1 MQNRNNLILKEGGYM
16 DKNRLFDQYQSE
28 PNPEHWRGFPEF
40 MWDLGFEMDCY
51 NSVPYFERLDRQTH
65 TEKEIQ
71 DQLLSEMKS
80 WTTQEIGNHIFSRYR
95 ELTHWSDYGYP
106 EEKGAYFFE
115 RAFPI
120 LQTLLELDWNKRNTI
135 PTLECFSEMVIG
147 KFKSNIE
154 DNVINKAEAFLK
166 DEGRFHIQSKY
177 SEYIEKA
184 KESDFAIPKFYGVCV
199 SETVSLLNDMF

>member
-1 MQNRNNLILKEGGYM
+1 M
-16 DKNRLFDQYQSE
+16 DRTQLFKKYESE
-28 PNPEHWRGFPEF
+28 PNPEHWLGFPEL
-40 MWDLGFEMDCY
+40 MWDLGFQMDCY
-51 NSVPYFERLDRQTH
+51 NSAPSFEILDWQTH

-71 DQLLSEMKS
+71 DKLLSEMKD
-80 WTTQEIGNHIFSRYR
+80 WTTQEVGNYIFSRYR

-120 LQTLLELDWNKRNTI
+120 LQNLLDLDWKKRNTI
-135 PTLECFSEMVIG
+135 PTLDCFSEMVINRFTNG
-147 KFKSNIE
+147 VDEIATDQAK
-154 DNVINKAEAFLK
+154 VFLK

-177 SEYIEKA
+177 NEYIEKA
-184 KESDFAIPKFYGVCV
+184 KESDFAVPKFYGVCV

>member
-1 MQNRNNLILKEGGYM
+1 M
-16 DKNRLFDQYQSE
+16 DKYHLFEQYQFE
-28 PNPEHWRGFPEF
+28 PNPEHWRGFPEL

-51 NSVPYFERLDRQTH
+51 NSAPSIKVLDWQTH

-71 DQLLSEMKS
+71 DQLISEIKN
-80 WTTQEIGNHIFSRYR
+80 WTTQEVGNYIFSRYR

-120 LQTLLELDWNKRNTI
+120 LQAMLESDWERRNTT
-135 PTLECFSEMVIG
+135 PTLEYFLEMVTSR
-147 KFKSNIE
+147 FKSNID
-154 DNVINKAEAFLK
+154 DNTIKQAEAFLK

-184 KESDFAIPKFYGVCV
+184 KEGDLAIPKFYEVCV
-199 SETVSLLNDMF
+199 SETVSLLNNMF

>member
-1 MQNRNNLILKEGGYM
+1 M
-16 DKNRLFDQYQSE
+16 DRTQLFKQYESE
-28 PNPEHWRGFPEF
+28 PNPEHWRGFPEL

-51 NSVPYFERLDRQTH
+51 NSAPSFERLDRQAH

-71 DQLLSEMKS
+71 DQLLSEMKN
-80 WTTQEIGNHIFSRYR
+80 WTTQEVGNYIFSRYR

-120 LQTLLELDWNKRNTI
+120 LQAMLKSDWESRNTV
-135 PTLECFSEMVIG
+135 PTLECFSEMVTSR
-147 KFKSNIE
+147 FKSDID
-154 DNVINKAEAFLK
+154 DNMVKQAETFLK
-166 DEGRFHIQSKY
+166 GEGRFHIQSRY

-184 KESDFAIPKFYGVCV
+184 KEGDLAIPKFYGVCV

>member
-1 MQNRNNLILKEGGYM
+1 M
-16 DKNRLFDQYQSE
+16 DKNQLFEQYQFES
-28 PNPEHWRGFPEF
+28 NPEHWRGFPEL

-51 NSVPYFERLDRQTH
+51 NSAPSFEVLDWQTH

-71 DQLLSEMKS
+71 DQLLCEMKN
-80 WTTQEIGNHIFSRYR
+80 WTTQEVGNYIFSRYR

-120 LQTLLELDWNKRNTI
+120 LKTMLESDWEKRNAI
-135 PTLECFSEMVIG
+135 PTLECFSAMVTNR
-147 KFKSNIE
+147 FKSK
-154 DNVINKAEAFLK
+154 INENTINQAEAFLK

-184 KESDFAIPKFYGVCV
+184 KDGDFAIPKFYGVCV
-199 SETVSLLNDMF
+199 SEMLSLLNDMF

>member
-1 MQNRNNLILKEGGYM
+1 M
-16 DKNRLFDQYQSE
+16 DKNQLFKQYESE
-28 PNPEHWRGFPEF
+28 PTPEHWLGFPEL

-51 NSVPYFERLDRQTH
+51 NSAPSFEALDWQTH

-80 WTTQEIGNHIFSRYR
+80 WTTQEVGNYIFSRYR

-120 LQTLLELDWNKRNTI
+120 LQNLIDSDWDRRNTI
-135 PTLECFSEMVIG
+135 PTLACFSEMVISR
-147 KFKSNIE
+147 FKSYIDKNLI
-154 DNVINKAEAFLK
+154 KQAEAFLK

-177 SEYIEKA
+177 SEYIGKA
-184 KESDFAIPKFYGVCV
+184 KESDFAIPKFYGVCI

>member
-1 MQNRNNLILKEGGYM
+1 MIKRQ
-16 DKNRLFDQYQSE
+16 LFDQYKLS
-28 PNPEHWRGFPEF
+28 PNPEHWRGFSEL

-51 NSVPYFERLDRQTH
+51 NSAPSFEVLDCQTH

-71 DQLLSEMKS
+71 DQLISEMKS
-80 WTTQEIGNHIFSRYR
+80 WTTQEVGNYIFSRYR

-120 LQTLLELDWNKRNTI
+120 LQNLLDLDWNKRNTI
-135 PTLECFSEMVIG
+135 PTLECFSEMVINRFTNG
-147 KFKSNIE
+147 VDETATDQAK
-154 DNVINKAEAFLK
+154 VFLK

-177 SEYIEKA
+177 NEYIEKA

-199 SETVSLLNDMF
+199 SETVSLLNDIF